1 MKIYDSGLY
10 ILFIVMFLIVIF
22 TAISVSSLQSR
33 VNKQEQ
39 YIQTLIELDC

>member
-22 TAISVSSLQSR
+22 TAISVANLQER

-39 YIQTLIELDC
+39 YIQTLIEMDC

>member
-10 ILFIVMFLIVIF
+10 ILFIVMFLVVIF
-22 TAISVSSLQSR
+22 TAISVANLQER

-39 YIQTLIELDC
+39 YIQTLIEMDC